1 MNARA
6 LSALVMVAALAL
18 APVGAPDRGA
28 AAAQQAL
35 PTLTLFLGFIP
46 NIQFA
51 PVYMAL
57 ERGYFA
63 EAGVDVVLE
72 YGDENVGAERLAVN
86 DLQFGIISGEQVILA
101 RAGGR
106 PLVYV
111 FEWWQRFPVAIVAPV
126 SSGITSPADLAGRT
140 VGVPGRFG
148 ASWSGLRALL
158 AASGLAETDLQIE
171 EIGFN
176 APAMICAD
184 RVEAAVVYVANEPV
198 QIADQCTDVTIIEIS
213 PLADLVANGLVTNEQ
228 TIADD
233 PDLVR
238 GMVSALSRGLADT
251 LADPDAALE
260 ASRPYVETLPQG
272 GSRLEVSIAALD
284 VQRALAQ
291 AVEDGLAITPEQAG
305 QMLGSLT
312 AVLDPAEVIQM
323 KVLRNSMAL
332 WDAPRLGLT
341 DPESWQVT
349 LDVLVDIGFIQE
361 PFGLAGAY
369 TNDFLP

>member
-1 MNARA
+1 MNMRVLLA
-6 LSALVMVAALAL
+6 LLMVAVLL
-18 APVGAPDRGA
+18 LTGLPGAPPH
-28 AAAQQAL
+28 AQGDL

-46 NIQFA
+46 NVQFA
-51 PVYMAL
+51 PIYLAL

-86 DLQFGIISGEQVILA
+86 DLQFGIVSGEQVILA

-111 FEWWQRFPVAIVAPV
+111 FEWWQRFPVAVVAPV
-126 SSGITSPADLAGRT
+126 DSGITQAADLAGRT

-148 ASWSGLRALL
+148 ASWSGLRALM
-158 AASGLAETDLQIE
+158 AAANLTEGDLQIE

-176 APAMICAD
+176 APAMICAE

-228 TIADD
+228 TIASD

-238 GMVSALSRGLADT
+238 GMVSALSRGVADA
-251 LADPDAALE
+251 LADPDAALA
-260 ASRPYVETLPQG
+260 ASRRYVETLSQG
-272 GSRLEVSIAALD
+272 GSRLDVSITASQVA
-284 VQRALAQ
+284 RALAAAAESGQ
-291 AVEDGLAITPEQAG
+291 PIAPAEAAQLGAALGAVF
-305 QMLGSLT
+305 
-312 AVLDPAEVIQM
+312 DPAEVVQM
-323 KVLRNSMAL
+323 QVLRNSLAL

-341 DPESWQVT
+341 DPASWGVT
-349 LDVLVDIGFIQE
+349 LDVLIDIGFIQE
-361 PFGLAGAY
+361 AFDLTGAY